1 MEGNLEKKTT
11 SPFFKGVLGSIVHYM
26 DVVVNPVTR
35 YGSYI
40 SAFMLAAL
48 MFLTFIDTIFARL
61 GKWSFINSRT
71 DFFGPIIGGQ
81 EIAELMMLIMIV
93 FGLAYCASRR
103 GHIRVDLILEHV
115 SRKASLGLDIFAYLF
130 SFLFYFFICWQAIQF
145 GLDNIRDKS
154 VTTILTIPHP
164 PLNFILAAG
173 AALVALVFLRD
184 LFTSIKE
191 VVE

>member
-11 SPFFKGVLGSIVHYM
+11 PPPSRGVLGNIVRYL
-26 DVVVNPVTR
+26 DVVVNPVIR

-48 MFLTFIDTIFARL
+48 MFLTFVDTIFARL
-61 GKWSFINSRT
+61 GKWSFVNSRT

-115 SRKASLGLDIFAYLF
+115 SKKARLGLDVFAYLF
-130 SFLFYFFICWQAIQF
+130 SIIFYFFICWQAIQF

-154 VTTILTIPHP
+154 VTTILLIPHP
-164 PLNFILAAG
+164 PFNFILAAG

-184 LFTSIKE
+184 LFKSIKE
-191 VVE
+191 VAE